1 MTPKGVSTPRTV
13 ELLLQIRPSNTQN
26 TGLDLLS
33 GVKGTIRVQHSLDCV
48 RSSGDGGNGVPCSP
62 GMALGPQAL
71 LRPLLDSRGEEGV
84 PLDTSEG
91 PCQGLARGSGP
102 YYLKPPPDELFLDSA
117 AAGSESQ
124 ALSSEV
130 IRLVVETI

>member
-1 MTPKGVSTPRTV
+1 
-13 ELLLQIRPSNTQN
+13 
-26 TGLDLLS
+26 
-33 GVKGTIRVQHSLDCV
+33 
-48 RSSGDGGNGVPCSP
+48 
-62 GMALGPQAL
+62 MALGPQAL

-91 PCQGLARGSGP
+91 PCQRLARGSGP
-102 YYLKPPPDELFLDSA
+102 YYLEPPPDELFLDSA

-130 IRLVVETI
+130 IRLVVETTYGYIDEVLITNPCQWGRGA